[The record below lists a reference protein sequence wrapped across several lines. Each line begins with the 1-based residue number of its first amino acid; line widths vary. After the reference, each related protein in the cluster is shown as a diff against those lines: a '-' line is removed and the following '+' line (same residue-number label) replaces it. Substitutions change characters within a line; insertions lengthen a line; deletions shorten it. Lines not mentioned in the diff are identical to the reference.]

1 MSNYITYEE
10 RMEIEN
16 CLHNG
21 KSFGQIAK
29 ELGKDRSTI
38 SREIRKHSVIERTG
52 YGANGYN
59 ACTHREECTKV
70 HVCSGDCH
78 RQALKYCK
86 LCNCCNDNC
95 LEFEEQVYV
104 TRFKPP
110 YVCNSCSEKN
120 RCTLEK
126 TMYYAVKAH
135 STAQAHISE
144 SRRGILT
151 SEQELNRLNAFVT
164 PLILQGQSIHQIY
177 INYADTLMCS
187 EKTLYNYIDH
197 GFFDA
202 RNIDLPRKVRYRP
215 RKKKQEFKVDRGCYI
230 GRSYTEYQ
238 QYLVKNPEVNTVQ
251 MDSVLGTV
259 GGKVLLT
266 IHFTDTN
273 FMLAYLREANTS
285 QSVIDVFDY
294 LYLKLGRTLFLKFFP
309 LVLTDRGSEFSNP
322 RMIEMTPDGLKRTSV
337 FYCDP
342 GAPYQKG
349 AIENNHELVRRILP
363 KGHSFDKLT
372 QADIDRMMNHINS
385 YRRPKLGDKS
395 PFEAFA
401 FHHGTELFEKLGLAP
416 VEPNCVILKPRL
428 LKR

>member
-95 LEFEEQVYV
+95 LEFEEQVCV

-309 LVLTDRGSEFSNP
+309 LVLTDRGSDFSNP

-385 YRRPKLGDKS
+385 YCRPKLGDKS

>member
-95 LEFEEQVYV
+95 SEFEEQVCM

-110 YVCNSCSEKN
+110 YVCNSCSERN

-294 LYLKLGRTLFLKFFP
+294 LYLKLGRTLFLKLFP

-322 RMIEMTPDGLKRTSV
+322 RMIEVTPDGLKRTSV

-342 GAPYQKG
+342 GAQYQKG